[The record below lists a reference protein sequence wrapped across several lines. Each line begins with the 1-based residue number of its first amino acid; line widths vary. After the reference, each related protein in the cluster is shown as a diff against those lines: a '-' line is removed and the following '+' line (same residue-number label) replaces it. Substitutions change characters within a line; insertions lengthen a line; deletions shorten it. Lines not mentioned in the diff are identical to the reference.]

1 MALTVIIAEKADAG
15 RRIAYFLSEGTQ
27 KSKKANGTSYIEF
40 SRDGRDYALISLSGH
55 IVELDFP
62 KEMNDW
68 SNVDLHKLIYTRI
81 EKNLKNKTAGKTLAG
96 FGEPGS
102 EFIIATDYDREGELI
117 GTEALELAGFDREKR
132 KFEVKRAKF
141 SALTREEILSAFEK
155 PISVD
160 FDLADS
166 AAAREEIDLIW
177 GAVLTRFF
185 SVSTKRLG
193 KDFLSVG
200 RVQTP
205 TLALIVDRE
214 EEIQNF
220 KEEAFWRIITTFF
233 KKGNFKGVYKEERI
247 FDKDDA
253 QKVFEAVNGKDG
265 VTKSFTMEKARIY
278 KPPPFNTTEFLR
290 EASRIGVNPARAMS
304 IAENL
309 YMRGYISYPRTDNT
323 VYQRSI
329 NLTGVLKKLQKGDFK
344 NDVEKVLA
352 QESIR
357 PSRGRTEA
365 TDHPPIYP
373 VSSPKAGE
381 LKSDFQKIYELNRPE
396 FVY

>member
-68 SNVDLHKLIYTRI
+68 SNVDLHKLIYSKI
-81 EKNLKNKTAGKTLAG
+81 EKNIKNKTAGKTLAG
-96 FGEPGS
+96 FGQPGS

-117 GTEALELAGFDREKR
+117 GTEALELAGFDREKG

-141 SALTREEILSAFEK
+141 SALTREEILSAFET

-185 SVSTKRLG
+185 
-193 KDFLSVG
+193 
-200 RVQTP
+200 
-205 TLALIVDRE
+205 
-214 EEIQNF
+214 
-220 KEEAFWRIITTFF
+220 
-233 KKGNFKGVYKEERI
+233 
-247 FDKDDA
+247 
-253 QKVFEAVNGKDG
+253 
-265 VTKSFTMEKARIY
+265 
-278 KPPPFNTTEFLR
+278 
-290 EASRIGVNPARAMS
+290 
-304 IAENL
+304 
-309 YMRGYISYPRTDNT
+309 
-323 VYQRSI
+323 
-329 NLTGVLKKLQKGDFK
+329 
-344 NDVEKVLA
+344 
-352 QESIR
+352 
-357 PSRGRTEA
+357 
-365 TDHPPIYP
+365 
-373 VSSPKAGE
+373 
-381 LKSDFQKIYELNRPE
+381 
-396 FVY
+396 